1 MIAAFIILSSLLAIL
16 PTLMMVDGTLASGVV
31 SAVVAIALLTVAFTL
46 HAVDLNRFSR
56 LLGPTAFVVL
66 FMPCVWMLLQ
76 VVPISIRALAN
87 PIWLSTSSALDKPF
101 VGAISLD
108 IGSTLLSLSRY
119 CASLGA
125 GLVTAAVTLN
135 KPRAE
140 SILSLLTAI
149 AGLIAIELI
158 GFDLDYLHLPGFERA
173 DAMNIAVI
181 GFILSCATAI
191 LAHEHFYTPG
201 TRPKSSQMTRVAAS
215 ASMAVFFICLS
226 AILISADAILA
237 FASVFGAGILI
248 SVSAIRKW
256 RLGPWGL
263 AGLAALT
270 AVLVMGFLAIASRK
284 DADPTLI
291 FSTQDKLS
299 SIERMLSDT
308 KWAGSGAGSFEALL
322 PIYRNSY
329 EANSFEI
336 PTAAATIA
344 IEMGQPFLWA
354 CVIVFL
360 IGALTLFRRAL
371 RRGRDYVYSSAGAS
385 CIIALLIT
393 LFSNNGILGL
403 TASLVI
409 GVLSGL
415 AFAQSKSASNAN
427 LNLFEELYSIA
438 DRRNERP
445 LTAEPMKPNS
455 STKIWLRVT
464 MVLFATFLS
473 AQAAWILLPEGYRL
487 DHIRLPLDPKNDA
500 IAVTE
505 RDKVKQMASFA
516 VVRGDLWA
524 ESALTY
530 QLGIDQAIKP
540 SAGNNLNT
548 EALKTLDQALRYSP
562 HRGDVWLVFAAL
574 ADRYEWQGYQ
584 PNLLLRMSYYTAP
597 NETALFPLRLKVS
610 LHAKGAIDDVELQD
624 MIKRDIIV
632 ILTREPNLRPA
643 LVAAYRSALPQGKA
657 FAEHV
662 ISEIDPGY
670 LDVVRVGNP

>member
-16 PTLMMVDGTLASGVV
+16 PTLMMVDGILASGVV
-31 SAVVAIALLTVAFTL
+31 SAVVAIALMTVAFTL
-46 HAVDLNRFSR
+46 HAFDLNRFSR

-66 FMPCVWMLLQ
+66 FLPCAWMLLQ
-76 VVPISIRALAN
+76 VVPISIHALAN
-87 PIWLSTSSALDKPF
+87 PIWLSASSALDKPF

-108 IGSTLLSLSRY
+108 IGSTLLSLTRY

-125 GLVTAAVTLN
+125 GFVTAAVTLN
-135 KPRAE
+135 KLRAE

-149 AGLIAIELI
+149 AGLIAIELT
-158 GFDLDYLHLPGFERA
+158 GFNLDYLHLPGFDRA

-181 GFILSCATAI
+181 GFILSCTTAI
-191 LAHEHFYTPG
+191 LAYEHFDTPG
-201 TRPKSSQMTRVAAS
+201 TRPRSSQAKVAAS
-215 ASMAVFFICLS
+215 ASMAVFFICFS
-226 AILISADAILA
+226 AILISADAILV
-237 FASVFGAGILI
+237 FASMFGAGILV
-248 SVSAIRKW
+248 SVLAIRKW
-256 RLGPWGL
+256 RFGPWEIS
-263 AGLAALT
+263 GLAALM
-270 AVLVMGFLAIASRK
+270 AVLVVGFFAIELRK

-291 FSTQDKLS
+291 LSMQDKLS
-299 SIERMLSDT
+299 SIERMLSDA
-308 KWAGSGAGSFEALL
+308 KWSGSGAGSFEALS
-322 PIYRNSY
+322 PIYRNSH

-385 CIIALLIT
+385 CMIALFIS

-403 TASLVI
+403 TASLMI

-415 AFAQSKSASNAN
+415 AFAQSKSASKAN
-427 LNLFEELYSIA
+427 SDLFEELYGVA
-438 DRRNERP
+438 GRRNERP
-445 LTAEPMKPNS
+445 VVAEPMKPNGS
-455 STKIWLRVT
+455 AKKWLRVT
-464 MVLFATFLS
+464 MALFATFLS
-473 AQAAWILLPEGYRL
+473 VQAFWILLPEGYRL
-487 DHIRLPLDPKNDA
+487 DRIRLLLNPKTEVMA
-500 IAVTE
+500 LTE
-505 RDKVKQMASFA
+505 RDKVKQVASLA

-530 QLGIDQAIKP
+530 QLGFDQAVKP
-540 SAGNNLNT
+540 SAGNTLNT
-548 EALKTLDQALRYSP
+548 EAINTLDQALRYSP

-574 ADRYEWQGYQ
+574 ADRYKWPGYQ
-584 PNLLLRMSYYTAP
+584 PNLLLKMSYYTAP
-597 NETALFPLRLKVS
+597 NETVLFPLRLKVS
-610 LHAKGAIDDVELQD
+610 LQAKGAIDDAELQD

-643 LVAAYRSALPQGKA
+643 LVAAYKSALPQGKA
-657 FAEHV
+657 FAERV
-662 ISEIDPGY
+662 ISETDPGY

>member
-1 MIAAFIILSSLLAIL
+1 
-16 PTLMMVDGTLASGVV
+16 
-31 SAVVAIALLTVAFTL
+31 
-46 HAVDLNRFSR
+46 
-56 LLGPTAFVVL
+56 
-66 FMPCVWMLLQ
+66 
-76 VVPISIRALAN
+76 
-87 PIWLSTSSALDKPF
+87 
-101 VGAISLD
+101 
-108 IGSTLLSLSRY
+108 
-119 CASLGA
+119 
-125 GLVTAAVTLN
+125 
-135 KPRAE
+135 
-140 SILSLLTAI
+140 
-149 AGLIAIELI
+149 
-158 GFDLDYLHLPGFERA
+158 
-173 DAMNIAVI
+173 
-181 GFILSCATAI
+181 
-191 LAHEHFYTPG
+191 
-201 TRPKSSQMTRVAAS
+201 
-215 ASMAVFFICLS
+215 MAVFSICLS

-237 FASVFGAGILI
+237 FASVFGVGILV
-248 SVSAIRKW
+248 SVWTIRKW

-263 AGLAALT
+263 AGLAAFA
-270 AVLVMGFLAIASRK
+270 AVLVVGFLAIASRK
-284 DADPTLI
+284 DADPALI

-308 KWAGSGAGSFEALL
+308 KWAGSGAGSFEALS

-385 CIIALLIT
+385 CIIALLIS

-403 TASLVI
+403 TSSLMI

-415 AFAQSKSASNAN
+415 AFAQSKRASYAN
-427 LNLFEELYSIA
+427 LNLFEELSSNA
-438 DRRNERP
+438 SRRNERS
-445 LTAEPMKPNS
+445 LTAEPMKPNT
-455 STKIWLRVT
+455 TKIWLRI
-464 MVLFATFLS
+464 MMALFATFLS
-473 AQAAWILLPEGYRL
+473 GQAAWILLPEGYRL
-487 DHIRLPLDPKNDA
+487 DHIRVPLDPKNDT

-505 RDKVKQMASFA
+505 RDKVKQIASFA

-524 ESALTY
+524 ECALTY
-530 QLGIDQAIKP
+530 QPGIDRAIKP
-540 SAGNNLNT
+540 FAGNNLST

-574 ADRYEWQGYQ
+574 ADQYKWQSYQ

-610 LHAKGAIDDVELQD
+610 LHVKGAIEDSELQD

-643 LVAAYRSALPQGKA
+643 LLAAYSSALPQGKA
-657 FAEHV
+657 FAERV